1 MFDLLDRQS
10 ERTRDR
16 PQFSLAM
23 TSIREQII
31 RFVEHLRARGVR
43 ISTAETMDAMRGVA
57 AAGFGRAAI
66 REALAATLVKD
77 EGDRPAFDQAFA
89 DFFGAAE
96 AGEPREATSRDRH
109 DRIEGRGHGG
119 ESIVES
125 PSRPEPAKPGASA
138 SQRPEQ
144 AHLEQVHPEQ
154 AHDDEAREKPDEAES
169 TEDGQNPRDES
180 DRSTRESGREARG
193 EQRKDDASDAQIAA
207 QLHARLRAAERKPFA
222 NYSDLDYELAREA
235 LKPLMRRFRVRMGRR
250 LRLAHRGRIDFR
262 RTIRASIQHGG
273 ALLDLRFRSRL
284 PRHVDLLIL
293 ADISGSVR
301 YSSTLMLELMAGARR
316 CFRHV
321 TSLVYIDRIA
331 DADFEENHLVM
342 TPALDLYARS
352 DFGRVLGELWRR
364 REELLGR
371 ATLLVIMGDG
381 RNNRRPARADLLR
394 EIARCCRAVIWLNP
408 EELNRWGTGDSAI
421 GAYQREVRVLLP
433 ARNLREL
440 EARLLRVS

>member
-1 MFDLLDRQS
+1 L
-10 ERTRDR
+10 
-16 PQFSLAM
+16 

-57 AAGFGRAAI
+57 AAGFGRTAI
-66 REALAATLVKD
+66 RETLAATLVKD

-89 DFFGAAE
+89 DFFGAPYFE
-96 AGEPREATSRDRH
+96 AGELREGTSR

-119 ESIVES
+119 ETIVES
-125 PSRPEPAKPGASA
+125 PSRPEPAKAGASA

-144 AHLEQVHPEQ
+144 AQPEQ
-154 AHDDEAREKPDEAES
+154 AQDDEVREKSDDAENA
-169 TEDGQNPRDES
+169 EDSQDSRDDG
-180 DRSTRESGREARG
+180 DRSTLEAGREARG
-193 EQRKDDASDAQIAA
+193 EQRRDDAGDAQIAA

-222 NYSDLDYELAREA
+222 SYSDLDYEVAREA
-235 LKPLMRRFRVRMGRR
+235 LKPLVRRFRVRMGRR
-250 LRLAHRGRIDFR
+250 LRPARRGRIDFR
-262 RTIRASIQHGG
+262 RTIRASIQRGG
-273 ALLDLRFRSRL
+273 ALVDLRFRSRR
-284 PRHVDLLIL
+284 PRHVDLVIL

-301 YSSTLMLELMAGARR
+301 YSSTLMLELIAGARR
-316 CFRHV
+316 CFRRV

-331 DADFEENHLVM
+331 EADFEQNHLVM

-421 GAYQREVRVLLP
+421 AAYQHEVRVLLP

-440 EARLLRVS
+440 ESGLLRVS